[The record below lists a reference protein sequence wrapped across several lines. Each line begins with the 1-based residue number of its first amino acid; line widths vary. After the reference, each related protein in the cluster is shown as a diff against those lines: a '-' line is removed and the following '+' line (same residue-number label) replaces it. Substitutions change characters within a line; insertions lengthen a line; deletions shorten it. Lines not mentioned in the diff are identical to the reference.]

1 MYKISRTT
9 PFFFRRAFFCGGRR
23 GYPEAH
29 LGHIGRPSTNTTQ
42 SSSGVC
48 ETNDYSNKPYYYQVK
63 FEDRFSKKIDKINEC
78 FRHFYY
84 DHGGQQYMDKFESI
98 FDTWEHEFSKTRGF
112 RSPKTFINES
122 DKGIEIRVE
131 LPGFSKENVKIDF
144 SNGLLNIDALNKIT
158 NTTSPQQQSIEQQS
172 HSSNNQQ
179 NRLQQET
186 ESLMEFKKS
195 IKLPEEVD
203 ASLIKAIMNNG
214 ILEISIPKNSYV
226 KSTKINV
233 Q

>member
-1 MYKISRTT
+1 MYQISRTA

-29 LGHIGRPSTNTTQ
+29 LGHMGRPTTATVASTTQ
-42 SSSGVC
+42 SSSGIC
-48 ETNDYSNKPYYYQVK
+48 ETNDYSNKPYYFQVQ
-63 FEDRFSKKIDKINEC
+63 FEDRFSKKIDKFNEC

-84 DHGGQQYMDKFESI
+84 NHGGQQYTDKFESI
-98 FDTWEHEFSKTRGF
+98 FDNWEHEFSKTRGF

-144 SNGLLNIDALNKIT
+144 SNGLLNIDAINK
-158 NTTSPQQQSIEQQS
+158 TTSSSSSSANNQQKLQEESEQPQQQS
-172 HSSNNQQ
+172 
-179 NRLQQET
+179 
-186 ESLMEFKKS
+186 SLMEFKKS
-195 IKLPEEVD
+195 IKLPEEID
-203 ASLIKAIMNNG
+203 ISLIKAVMNNG
-214 ILEISIPKNSYV
+214 ILEINIPKNSYV
-226 KSTKINV
+226 KTTIINV